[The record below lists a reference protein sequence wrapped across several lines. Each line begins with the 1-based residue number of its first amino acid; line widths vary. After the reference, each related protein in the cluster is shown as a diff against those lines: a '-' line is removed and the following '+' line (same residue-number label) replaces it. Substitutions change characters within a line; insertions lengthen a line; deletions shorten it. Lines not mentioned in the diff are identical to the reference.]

1 MKTLFEYLYYRI
13 SKFYKIFDNKD
24 YCVYGSSVLFSTF
37 SLLFQSA
44 LSYLL
49 FVLGLKIKV
58 YLFFTLALLIVAISY
73 FFIDKNKYNALDEL
87 WRNERYNKLKGFL
100 VILYIL
106 STVIL
111 FFIAMYNFS
120 SVINS

>member
-13 SKFYKIFDNKD
+13 SKFYKVFDNKD
-24 YCVYGSSVLFSTF
+24 YCMYGSLVVFSTF

-44 LSYLL
+44 LSCLL
-49 FVLGLKIKV
+49 FVLGYKINI
-58 YLFFTLALLIVAISY
+58 YLFGTLVILIAAISY

-87 WRNERYNKLKGFL
+87 WMNERHKRLKGFI
-100 VILYIL
+100 VAFYIL
-106 STVIL
+106 ATLVL

-120 SVINS
+120 SVIES